1 MPKHEPTSKE
11 YQQVLDENDALRIE
25 NVQLRRE
32 MTALRAELKTKDQT
46 IDQLGLKDRAK
57 SMHMGDLHEQIY
69 QLGVANRDLET
80 EVRNLKFD
88 KEHLL
93 ERLADK
99 QQYII
104 DRFQLTGP
112 GDVLGGALE
121 RATRRIKDKA

>member
-1 MPKHEPTSKE
+1 MAKHEPTSKE

-57 SMHMGDLHEQIY
+57 GMHMGDLHEQIY
-69 QLGVANRDLET
+69 QFGVANRDLET

-99 QQYII
+99 QQYIV

-121 RATRRIKDKA
+121 RATRRMK

>member
-32 MTALRAELKTKDQT
+32 LKSKDHT
-46 IDQLGLKDRAK
+46 IDHLELKDRAK
-57 SMHMGDLHEQIY
+57 EKRMGDLHEQVY

>member
-1 MPKHEPTSKE
+1 MAKYEPTSTE
-11 YQQVLDENDALRIE
+11 RQLFEENDALR
-25 NVQLRRE
+25 
-32 MTALRAELKTKDQT
+32 LKLVSKDQT
-46 IDQLGLKDRAK
+46 IERLKAEIDQLELK
-57 SMHMGDLHEQIY
+57 IY
-69 QLGVANRDLET
+69 ELGVANRDLET

-99 QQYII
+99 QQHII

>member
-1 MPKHEPTSKE
+1 MAKHEPTSKE

-121 RATRRIKDKA
+121 RATRRMK

>member
-1 MPKHEPTSKE
+1 MAKYEPTSTE
-11 YQQVLDENDALRIE
+11 RQLFEENDALR
-25 NVQLRRE
+25 
-32 MTALRAELKTKDQT
+32 LKLVSKDQT
-46 IDQLGLKDRAK
+46 IERLKAEIDQLELK
-57 SMHMGDLHEQIY
+57 IY
-69 QLGVANRDLET
+69 ELGVANRDLET

-99 QQYII
+99 QQHII

-121 RATRRIKDKA
+121 RATRRMEND